1 MLVLVSFQGNQK
13 EGSIDRLL
21 VFLVWQIV
29 EYIFAII
36 IWSSFGYIRRK
47 ERKKR
52 QDERDRERQNDCIAF
67 GFKVIDRLTFGD
79 EGSSSWTEEID

>member
-1 MLVLVSFQGNQK
+1 LLVLVSFQGNQK

-47 ERKKR
+47 ERKK
-52 QDERDRERQNDCIAF
+52 DKTNAIEKGKTIVLHLAS
-67 GFKVIDRLTFGD
+67 K
-79 EGSSSWTEEID
+79 